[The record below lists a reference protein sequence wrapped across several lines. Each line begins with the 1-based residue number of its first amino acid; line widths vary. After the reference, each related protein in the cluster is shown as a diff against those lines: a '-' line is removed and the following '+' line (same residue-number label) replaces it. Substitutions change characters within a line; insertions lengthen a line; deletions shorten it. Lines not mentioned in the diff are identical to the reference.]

1 MAAMAPDP
9 RDPDLIHVPLQGTR
23 AQTLQR
29 LQVGLGGL
37 LAMILLVGLAN
48 IIMDRARETEAAAV
62 PEAAAASGQGG
73 AAGVNDP
80 LADAGV
86 APDVTVDPKPRPI
99 STPDPDAIPDS
110 PKR

>member
-1 MAAMAPDP
+1 MAADP
-9 RDPDLIHVPLQGTR
+9 LDPEPIHVPLQGTR
-23 AQTLQR
+23 AQSLQR

-48 IIMDRARETEAAAV
+48 IIMDRARQTEAGAV
-62 PEAAAASGQGG
+62 PEAAAISGKSPKPG
-73 AAGVNDP
+73 ANDP

-86 APDVTVDPKPRPI
+86 APDVTVDPTPAPTSQVDPDRI
-99 STPDPDAIPDS
+99 PDP